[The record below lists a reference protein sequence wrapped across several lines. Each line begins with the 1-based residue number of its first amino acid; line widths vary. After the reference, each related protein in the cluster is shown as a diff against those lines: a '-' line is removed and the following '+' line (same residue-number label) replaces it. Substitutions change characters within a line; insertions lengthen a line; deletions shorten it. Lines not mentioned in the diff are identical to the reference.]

1 MTNIATSG
9 CKKQEMKKK
18 NMEKALK
25 YFTFNFSVFDDAK
38 KLFPYILLMMNY
50 DDEVYLYYIY

>member
-1 MTNIATSG
+1 
-9 CKKQEMKKK
+9 MKKK